1 MMRATYH
8 NGDIFVSFTA
18 DAECQGVGADGSPA
32 YNAPVN
38 IQIEKLDMFGIDITQ
53 IEDVFWKGVHET
65 IRDALLEK
73 AEELEF
79 TED

>member
-1 MMRATYH
+1 MMRATYR
-8 NGDIFVSFTA
+8 NGDIFVIFTA

-38 IQIEKLDMFGIDITQ
+38 IQIEKLEMVGL
-53 IEDVFWKGVHET
+53 DVTFQTGLWPTLTRV
-65 IRDALLEK
+65 LLEK

>member
-38 IQIEKLDMFGIDITQ
+38 IQIEKL
-53 IEDVFWKGVHET
+53 
-65 IRDALLEK
+65 
-73 AEELEF
+73 
-79 TED
+79 

>member
-18 DAECQGVGADGSPA
+18 DAEYQGVGADGSPA

-38 IQIEKLDMFGIDITQ
+38 IQIEKLEMFGLAVTSLT
-53 IEDVFWKGVHET
+53 FLRPKLT
-65 IRDALLEK
+65 LYLLEM
-73 AEELEF
+73 AEELDF

>member
-38 IQIEKLDMFGIDITQ
+38 IQIEKLEMFGLAVTSLT
-53 IEDVFWKGVHET
+53 FLRPKLKLH
-65 IRDALLEK
+65 LLEM

>member
-18 DAECQGVGADGSPA
+18 DAECQGVGADGSPR

-38 IQIEKLDMFGIDITQ
+38 IQIEKLEMVGL
-53 IEDVFWKGVHET
+53 DVTFQTGLWPTLTRV
-65 IRDALLEK
+65 LLEM
-73 AEELEF
+73 AEELKF
-79 TED
+79 TEDCK

>member
-38 IQIEKLDMFGIDITQ
+38 IEIEKLEMFGIAVTSLT
-53 IEDVFWKGVHET
+53 FLRPKLT
-65 IRDALLEK
+65 FYLLEM

>member
-38 IQIEKLDMFGIDITQ
+38 IQIEKLEMFGLAVTSLT
-53 IEDVFWKGVHET
+53 FLRPKLT
-65 IRDALLEK
+65 LYLLEM
-73 AEELEF
+73 AEELDF

>member
-1 MMRATYH
+1 MTRATYH

-38 IQIEKLDMFGIDITQ
+38 IQIEKLEMFGL
-53 IEDVFWKGVHET
+53 GVPFQTDLWPTLTRVLREM
-65 IRDALLEK
+65 

-79 TED
+79 TEDCK

>member
-38 IQIEKLDMFGIDITQ
+38 IQIEKLEMAGL
-53 IEDVFWKGVHET
+53 DVTFQTGLWPILTSV
-65 IRDALLEK
+65 LLEK

>member
-18 DAECQGVGADGSPA
+18 DAECWCVGADGSPL

-38 IQIEKLDMFGIDITQ
+38 IQIEKLEMFGLVVTSLT
-53 IEDVFWKGVHET
+53 FLRPKLT
-65 IRDALLEK
+65 LYLLEM

-79 TED
+79 TEDCK

>member
-38 IQIEKLDMFGIDITQ
+38 IQIEKLEMFGL
-53 IEDVFWKGVHET
+53 GVPFQT
-65 IRDALLEK
+65 CLWPTLTRVLLEM

-79 TED
+79 TEDCK

>member
-38 IQIEKLDMFGIDITQ
+38 IQIEKLEMFGLAVTPLT
-53 IEDVFWKGVHET
+53 FLRPKLKLY
-65 IRDALLEK
+65 LLEM

-79 TED
+79 TEDCK

>member
-38 IQIEKLDMFGIDITQ
+38 IQIEKLEMFGLVVTSLT
-53 IEDVFWKGVHET
+53 FLRPKLT
-65 IRDALLEK
+65 LYLLEM

-79 TED
+79 TEDCK

>member
-18 DAECQGVGADGSPA
+18 DAECQGVGADGSPR

-38 IQIEKLDMFGIDITQ
+38 IQIEKLELIGLEVPFQTGLWPTLTR
-53 IEDVFWKGVHET
+53 V
-65 IRDALLEK
+65 LLEM

-79 TED
+79 TEDCK

>member
-38 IQIEKLDMFGIDITQ
+38 IQIEKLEMFGL
-53 IEDVFWKGVHET
+53 GVPFQT
-65 IRDALLEK
+65 GLWPTLTRVLLEM

-79 TED
+79 TEDCK

>member
-38 IQIEKLDMFGIDITQ
+38 IQIEKLEMFGLAVTSLK
-53 IEDVFWKGVHET
+53 FLRPKLT
-65 IRDALLEK
+65 LYLLEM
-73 AEELEF
+73 ADDLEF
-79 TED
+79 TEG

>member
-18 DAECQGVGADGSPA
+18 DAECQGVGADGSPR

-38 IQIEKLDMFGIDITQ
+38 IQIEKLEMFGLAVTSLK
-53 IEDVFWKGVHET
+53 FLRPKLTLYLRGM
-65 IRDALLEK
+65 

>member
-18 DAECQGVGADGSPA
+18 DAECQGVGADGSPR

-38 IQIEKLDMFGIDITQ
+38 IQIENLEMFGLAVTSLT
-53 IEDVFWKGVHET
+53 FLRPKL
-65 IRDALLEK
+65 IRALLEK